1 MSREVS
7 SGYYIQINFS
17 NITATLYQSI
27 KPRASTQ
34 RVTSIQFT
42 SQLESGPRASLRD
55 ARTVYFRGR
64 RVDDVTTHPVISV
77 AVNHA
82 AIDYRL
88 MDAHTDPPGT
98 TERYHS

>member
-42 SQLESGPRASLRD
+42 SQLESGPRASLRGPSKRHQPG
-55 ARTVYFRGR
+55 AVGELAVTRQRLAGR
-64 RVDDVTTHPVISV
+64 RRQVDE
-77 AVNHA
+77 A
-82 AIDYRL
+82 AIR
-88 MDAHTDPPGT
+88 
-98 TERYHS
+98 RN

>member
-55 ARTVYFRGR
+55 PPKRHQPGA
-64 RVDDVTTHPVISV
+64 V
-77 AVNHA
+77 AN
-82 AIDYRL
+82 
-88 MDAHTDPPGT
+88 
-98 TERYHS
+98 SQ